1 VSSAEQLTCPTCRQ
15 PLPPQRPA
23 LQPQLND
30 YLDRIREALSLE
42 EVCSESLDDY
52 RVRRRAWD
60 ARKEDWYKHWKG
72 KHPERPTMPPDAQLS
87 TLHIKVVN
95 LLGEGRGHHP
105 EVRELALPARPG
117 SCTTRA
123 HARRAAVLSP
133 PPPPPAPRQ
142 VVFRLL
148 ATTPFSRLT
157 SAYCERQEI
166 ERRLVSFK
174 YRGVE
179 VRDVQTPESLHM
191 VDNDRLDAFWV
202 PTLRANQRASRLSTL
217 RHRTGG
223 SGALGAPPSTA
234 TGASPAAAAAIPS
247 G

>member
-1 VSSAEQLTCPTCRQ
+1 MSSAEQLTCPTCPTCRQ

-105 EVRELALPARPG
+105 EVREYILAGAPRSSRLVHHQGARSPR
-117 SCTTRA
+117 SRSQPSP
-123 HARRAAVLSP
+123 SP
-133 PPPPPAPRQ
+133 PRAP
-142 VVFRLL
+142 
-148 ATTPFSRLT
+148 
-157 SAYCERQEI
+157 
-166 ERRLVSFK
+166 
-174 YRGVE
+174 
-179 VRDVQTPESLHM
+179 
-191 VDNDRLDAFWV
+191 
-202 PTLRANQRASRLSTL
+202 
-217 RHRTGG
+217 TGG
-223 SGALGAPPSTA
+223 LS
-234 TGASPAAAAAIPS
+234 AARDDSI
-247 G
+247 

>member
-105 EVRELALPARPG
+105 EV
-117 SCTTRA
+117 
-123 HARRAAVLSP
+123 
-133 PPPPPAPRQ
+133 
-142 VVFRLL
+142 VFRLL

>member
-1 VSSAEQLTCPTCRQ
+1 MSSAEQLTCPTCRQ

-105 EVRELALPARPG
+105 EVRECWRSPLVQARAPPGRTLAAQPFSALPLPRPRPDRWSFG
-117 SCTTRA
+117 CS
-123 HARRAAVLSP
+123 RRLLLAASP
-133 PPPPPAPRQ
+133 P
-142 VVFRLL
+142 
-148 ATTPFSRLT
+148 LT
-157 SAYCERQEI
+157 AS
-166 ERRLVSFK
+166 
-174 YRGVE
+174 
-179 VRDVQTPESLHM
+179 
-191 VDNDRLDAFWV
+191 DRKSSDA
-202 PTLRANQRASRLSTL
+202 
-217 RHRTGG
+217 
-223 SGALGAPPSTA
+223 
-234 TGASPAAAAAIPS
+234 
-247 G
+247 